1 MHDSM
6 RLQALRC
13 CIHVATACVR
23 LGQPSLRR
31 LQLLF
36 TKLLEGVEVEILDV
50 FVPELIKAVYVDD
63 SASLVKSMLPFYV
76 ITRAQSRR
84 PELMAAFTLHSH
96 APLSILNFPP
106 SKFGSSFFI
115 ALVSSA
121 HGLSSNLDSFCS
133 PLVEILNGVT
143 SQMRSDAG
151 SVHDGSEGNLQHSLS
166 ISHSVD
172 FTALHHKPASF
183 LSATRA
189 AAAALIL
196 FRRITGPHSVEDE
209 WLCGL
214 AETIGVERVCHYLD
228 CSGAV
233 LSLAKAAHDVLQD
246 AGLKRPRD
254 QSDGGLSVQTV
265 WEQLDVVY
273 RALTSASASDAESL

>member
-1 MHDSM
+1 MRDSM

-23 LGQPSLRR
+23 LGQPSLQR

-50 FVPELIKAVYVDD
+50 FVPELIKAVCDDD

-76 ITRAQSRR
+76 ITRATSRR
-84 PELMAAFTLHSH
+84 PELMAAFTLHPH
-96 APLSILNFPP
+96 APFSILNCPP
-106 SKFGSSFFI
+106 SEFGSSFFV
-115 ALVSSA
+115 ALVFSA
-121 HGLSSNLDSFCS
+121 HALPPNLDSVCS
-133 PLVEILNGVT
+133 PLVDILNGVT
-143 SQMRSDAG
+143 SQMLCNVG
-151 SVHDGSEGNLQHSLS
+151 SVHDGSWGNGQHSVF

-172 FTALHHKPASF
+172 FTASHYKPASF

-189 AAAALIL
+189 AAAALIH
-196 FRRITGPHSVEDE
+196 FRRIAGPHSVEDE
-209 WLCGL
+209 WLSGL
-214 AETIGVERVCHYLD
+214 AEKNGVERVCHYLD

-233 LSLAKAAHDVLQD
+233 LSLTKAAHDVLHD

-254 QSDGGLSVQTV
+254 QSDGGVSNQTV

-273 RALTSASASDAESL
+273 RALTSASASDAESV